1 MELVRDRQGGGL
13 LPPSQR
19 EGGYTLPEGLDLAS
33 LKGADAAYIAG
44 SAGPVT
50 DFGGAEIIT
59 DVSKPEGNQVFSL
72 ATQALPVIGGGGA
85 LSGILTALG
94 ISGGLAGTIGT
105 VASIGMGLYGAW
117 QALGGG
123 EGEGLFGLDIL
134 GGDTPDTGGK
144 MTTGLGNYVDG
155 VPLGGPGLAE
165 PPAAWIEKEWTT
177 VQGGTKCQYYL
188 VRMPTGPRRVVMYNF
203 RTKRYKSWPLRKSS
217 AAYIGKKLPS
227 HKMIVRL
234 RRNLGK
240 HSADAR
246 TILKITS
253 PASLATSS
261 RSSGRS
267 RHRR

>member
-1 MELVRDRQGGGL
+1 MDLSELK
-13 LPPSQR
+13 
-19 EGGYTLPEGLDLAS
+19 T
-33 LKGADAAYIAG
+33 ADAEYIAG
-44 SAGPVT
+44 AAGPVT
-50 DFGGAEIIT
+50 MFGGGEVIT
-59 DVSKPEGNQVFSL
+59 DLSRPEGQQVLSL
-72 ATQALPVIGGGGA
+72 AEQALPGIGGGGA
-85 LSGILTALG
+85 IQGLLGALG

-134 GGDTPDTGGK
+134 GGGTPGTGGN

-188 VRMPTGPRRVVMYNF
+188 VRTPTGPRRVVMYNF
-203 RTKRYKSWPLRKSS
+203 RTKRYKSWPIRKSS

-240 HSADAR
+240 HTADAK

-253 PASLATSS
+253 PGSLATSS
-261 RSSGRS
+261 SHR